1 MKVLNNIYFVLNF
14 TYNLLTLGQLR
25 ELSYNLHFKDDN
37 CVNRNK
43 NKRMPLITISKLR
56 RKRFP
61 IKILELLKFV
71 ILVRMWMSF
80 QFGIKSIVI

>member
-25 ELSYNLHFKDDN
+25 GLSYNLHFKDDN

-56 RKRFP
+56 KKFP

-71 ILVRMWMSF
+71 ILVRMWMSL
-80 QFGIKSIVI
+80 QSGIKSIVI